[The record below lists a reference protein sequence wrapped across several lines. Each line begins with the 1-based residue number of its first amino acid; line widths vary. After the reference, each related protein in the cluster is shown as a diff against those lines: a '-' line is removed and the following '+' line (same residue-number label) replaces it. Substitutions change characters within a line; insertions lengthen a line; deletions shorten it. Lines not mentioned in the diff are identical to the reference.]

1 MIRQRGAV
9 ARFCFSMSLALLATL
24 AGAGPVTAKSL
35 RLASAFDPQSMDPH
49 SLALLYQTRITSQIY
64 ESLVTR
70 DRDFKTEPG
79 LAVAWQAVDATTW
92 RFKLRPNVKFHDGSP
107 LTADDVVFSLERALA
122 KTSQRSFQLR
132 GVTGAR
138 KVDALTVD
146 LLLAAPDAVL
156 ADKLWL
162 VGIMSK
168 AWCEKHGVTLPQ
180 DYNAKQ
186 ETFAVR
192 NANGTG
198 PYVLVSREQDVKTVL
213 RRNDAYW
220 GKAEYPAAVSE
231 IVYLTIKADATRVAA
246 LISGDVDFVHDVP
259 VQDIDRLEK
268 AGHFR
273 VNFGPENR
281 TIFLGMDVASPALAT
296 SNVKGKNP
304 FADKR
309 VRQAMNMTIDRGAI
323 KRVVMRGQSVPAGII
338 APPFVNGYTKE
349 LDQLPKVD
357 LDKAKAL
364 LKDAGYAEGFQVT
377 LHCPNDRY
385 INDEG
390 ICQAVTGM
398 LAKIGIKVNLVVQ
411 PKGPH
416 FTLLQKTPPES
427 DFYMLGWGV
436 PTFDSH
442 YVFAYL
448 YHTRS
453 GKDGGWNATRYSNPD
468 LDKSIQGLT
477 EEIDVVK
484 RNAAIARLWS
494 TLSDETV
501 YIALHHQMVAHA
513 MKSDLDIPV
522 RPDNWVYMKM
532 TAAK

>member
-1 MIRQRGAV
+1 MASGSIFRAAAALLV
-9 ARFCFSMSLALLATL
+9 LALAAGTADARTVRWARSGDALTL
-24 AGAGPVTAKSL
+24 
-35 RLASAFDPQSMDPH
+35 DPH
-49 SLALLYQTRITSQIY
+49 AQNEGPTHNLLQQIY
-64 ESLVTR
+64 EPLIIRDLSGKLVPTLATSWR
-70 DRDFKTEPG
+70 VTEDPT
-79 LAVAWQAVDATTW
+79 VWE
-92 RFKLRPNVKFHDGSP
+92 FKLRQGVKFHNGN
-107 LTADDVVFSLERALA
+107 TFNADDVVFSLERALQPTSDLKSLISFIDKVVRVDDYTVHI
-122 KTSQRSFQLR
+122 KTKGPNPL
-132 GVTGAR
+132 VPAYLITMYMM
-138 KVDALTVD
+138 
-146 LLLAAPDAVL
+146 
-156 ADKLWL
+156 DKE
-162 VGIMSK
+162 
-168 AWCEKHGVTLPQ
+168 WCEANSTVTVQ
-180 DYNAKQ
+180 DYKDKKDN
-186 ETFAVR
+186 FAVR

-198 PYVLVSREQDVKTVL
+198 PYLLVSREQDVKTVL

-220 GKAEYPAAVSE
+220 GKAEYPVAVSE

-296 SNVKGKNP
+296 SNVKGNNP

-309 VRQAMNMTIDRGAI
+309 VRQAMNMAIDRGAI

-468 LDKSIQGLT
+468 IDKSIQGLT

-484 RNAAIARLWS
+484 RNAAIAKLWS

>member
-1 MIRQRGAV
+1 VGVQA
-9 ARFCFSMSLALLATL
+9 A
-24 AGAGPVTAKSL
+24 
-35 RLASAFDPQSMDPH
+35 
-49 SLALLYQTRITSQIY
+49 
-64 ESLVTR
+64 
-70 DRDFKTEPG
+70 PG
-79 LAVAWQAVDATTW
+79 L
-92 RFKLRPNVKFHDGSP
+92 KFHNGN
-107 LTADDVVFSLERALA
+107 TFNADDVVFSLERALQPTSDLKSLISFIDKVVRVDDYTVHI
-122 KTSQRSFQLR
+122 KTKGPNPL
-132 GVTGAR
+132 VPAYLITMYMM
-138 KVDALTVD
+138 
-146 LLLAAPDAVL
+146 
-156 ADKLWL
+156 DKE
-162 VGIMSK
+162 
-168 AWCEKHGVTLPQ
+168 WCEANSTVTVQ
-180 DYNAKQ
+180 DYKDKKDN
-186 ETFAVR
+186 FAVR

-198 PYVLVSREQDVKTVL
+198 PYLLVSREQDVKTVL

-220 GKAEYPAAVSE
+220 GKAEYPVAVSE

-296 SNVKGKNP
+296 SNVKGNNP

-398 LAKIGIKVNLVVQ
+398 LAKIGIKVNLVAQ

-468 LDKSIQGLT
+468 IDKSIQGLT

-484 RNAAIARLWS
+484 RNAAIAKLWS

>member
-1 MIRQRGAV
+1 
-9 ARFCFSMSLALLATL
+9 
-24 AGAGPVTAKSL
+24 
-35 RLASAFDPQSMDPH
+35 
-49 SLALLYQTRITSQIY
+49 
-64 ESLVTR
+64 
-70 DRDFKTEPG
+70 
-79 LAVAWQAVDATTW
+79 
-92 RFKLRPNVKFHDGSP
+92 
-107 LTADDVVFSLERALA
+107 
-122 KTSQRSFQLR
+122 
-132 GVTGAR
+132 
-138 KVDALTVD
+138 
-146 LLLAAPDAVL
+146 
-156 ADKLWL
+156 
-162 VGIMSK
+162 
-168 AWCEKHGVTLPQ
+168 
-180 DYNAKQ
+180 
-186 ETFAVR
+186 
-192 NANGTG
+192 
-198 PYVLVSREQDVKTVL
+198 
-213 RRNDAYW
+213 
-220 GKAEYPAAVSE
+220 
-231 IVYLTIKADATRVAA
+231 
-246 LISGDVDFVHDVP
+246 
-259 VQDIDRLEK
+259 
-268 AGHFR
+268 
-273 VNFGPENR
+273 
-281 TIFLGMDVASPALAT
+281 
-296 SNVKGKNP
+296 VKGKNP

-309 VRQAMNMTIDRGAI
+309 VRQAMNMAIDRGAI

-468 LDKSIQGLT
+468 IDKSIQGLT

-494 TLSDETV
+494 TLSDETI

-532 TAAK
+532 SAAK